1 MARQEDDPRPG
12 TVGRYRVIGSLGSG
26 SMGRV
31 LLAEDPLIKRRV
43 ALKVLR
49 ADAFRDTAE
58 DREQLLR
65 FQREAE
71 VSGLLNHPGIVAIY
85 DVGEEPGVGPF
96 LAMEYVEGRT
106 LDRILQE
113 GPPLPMAARLGLV
126 MDLAEALDHAHARGI
141 IHRDVKPG
149 NVIVTPDGRPKLL
162 DFGIA
167 RRQDGALTQT
177 GTFLGTPRYASPE
190 QIREGRVDRRSDLF
204 SLAVLAHEL
213 LGGRN
218 PFPGE
223 SINTILYRIVHEP
236 PEPPEPQEGLDP
248 VAWKRVF
255 DRALAKQPE
264 LRHEACVSFVRNL
277 AEAVDLSHAAP
288 ARVAPPVVRP
298 PLGADPGATVV
309 RRPRSRRWPWALAA
323 ALVVLA
329 LGTGYLLR
337 VPRRVRTQVQTTPP
351 GAALLLNGRPAGT
364 TPLVQDLAPG
374 DRLRLELRGHAPV
387 EVQVRKGQTLPP
399 LVLAPV
405 VTQERIDSVPPGAAV
420 VLDER
425 PLEGTTPLT
434 VPWNQAQVHRL
445 TLTLGDRVHA
455 SDYRPGETPGGQAL
469 VLREAGPA
477 GARPEP
483 SLDPAAPAVL
493 QVKGTFAVRLR
504 VDGKDR
510 GELAPGAELAL
521 PAGPHV
527 LELASGK
534 HAFRERREVV
544 LDPGRPQPLV
554 LPALATVTV
563 ETFPGTGKVFIDG
576 QDTGLESDGC
586 SLRLAHGRHTLTV
599 RGPRGIHTET
609 LDLRGDRSLRFPL

>member
-49 ADAFRDTAE
+49 ADALRDTAE

-85 DVGEEPGVGPF
+85 DVGEEPGLGPF

-106 LDRILQE
+106 LDRILEE
-113 GPPLPMAARLGLV
+113 GPPLPMASRLALV

-141 IHRDVKPG
+141 VHRDVKPG
-149 NVIVTPDGRPKLL
+149 NVIVTPGGRPKLL

-167 RRQDGALTQT
+167 RRQEAALTQT

-190 QIREGRVDRRSDLF
+190 QIREGRVDPRSDLF

-223 SINTILYRIVHEP
+223 SLNTILYRIVHEP
-236 PEPPEPQEGLDP
+236 PESPEPQPGLDP

-255 DRALAKQPE
+255 DRALAKAPE
-264 LRHEACVSFVRNL
+264 LRHGSCVAFVRNL
-277 AEAVDLSHAAP
+277 AEAVDLTQGEAP
-288 ARVAPPVVRP
+288 RVAPPVVRP
-298 PLGADPGATVV
+298 PLGADPGATRVS
-309 RRPRSRRWPWALAA
+309 RRRARRWPWILGAG
-323 ALVVLA
+323 LVL
-329 LGTGYLLR
+329 LGLGAGYLLKA
-337 VPRRVRTQVQTTPP
+337 PRRVRTQVATTPP
-351 GAALLLNGRPAGT
+351 GAVLQVNGQPAGT

-374 DRLRLELRGHAPV
+374 DRLRLELRGHVPV
-387 EVQVRKGQTLPP
+387 EVQVRRGEALGN
-399 LVLAPV
+399 LALTPI

-425 PLEGTTPLT
+425 RLEGTTPLT
-434 VPWNQAQVHRL
+434 VPWNQAQPHRL
-445 TLTLGDRVHA
+445 TLTLGARVHA

-469 VLREAGPA
+469 VLREAGA
-477 GARPEP
+477 ARPEP
-483 SLDPAAPAVL
+483 ALDPAAPAAL
-493 QVKGTFAVRLR
+493 QVKGAFPVRLR
-504 VDGKDR
+504 VDGQDR
-510 GELAPGAELAL
+510 GELAPGAELSL
-521 PAGPHV
+521 PPGPHV
-527 LELASGK
+527 LELASPRY
-534 HAFRERREVV
+534 AFRERREVV
-544 LDPGRPQPLV
+544 LDPGRPHPLV

-586 SLRLAHGRHTLTV
+586 TLRLSHGRHTLTV
-599 RGPRGIHTET
+599 RGPRGLHTET